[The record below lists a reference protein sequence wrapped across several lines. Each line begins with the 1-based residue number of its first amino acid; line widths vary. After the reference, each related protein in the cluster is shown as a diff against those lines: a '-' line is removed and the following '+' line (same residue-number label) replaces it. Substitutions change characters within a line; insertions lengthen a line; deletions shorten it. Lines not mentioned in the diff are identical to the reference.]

1 MSLKEKL
8 IAGDHRELIAWHL
21 EFTGGPISP
30 KVFSGIIFYL
40 VGRNASHYFYIG
52 LSDGKKYVRSAAVDY
67 GEEHDEHIR
76 EVESW
81 QGQYLGHYCAC
92 CRCE

>member
-1 MSLKEKL
+1 MTLKQKL
-8 IAGDHRELIAWHL
+8 IAGDHREAINWHIQ
-21 EFTGGPISP
+21 FTGGPISP
-30 KVFSGIIFYL
+30 KVFSDIIFYL

-52 LSDGKKYVRSAAVDY
+52 LSEGRKYVRSAAVDG
-67 GEEHDEHIR
+67 GEEYDENIR

-81 QGQYLGHYCAC
+81 QEQYLGHHCAC